1 MYTYKLF
8 EPNIVAKEVRIV
20 IFDKPLKEGDKFQI
34 LQNGVY
40 TVYKYRNNSA
50 QIISPVQGGSA
61 VRYEGVKFVHF
72 TFEERRLHTNGGLSL
87 HV

>member
-72 TFEERRLHTNGGLSL
+72 TFEERRLHTNGALPL